1 MNILPKTVRVEGL
14 PHAIASID
22 IRTRAS
28 YLSKMPTQY
37 RGYRDVSLRLL
48 LVLLPFALAG
58 DNVRSKK
65 FMKSVKEKPGV
76 LELPYGDGVYFKVIK
91 RGHGFFR
98 PQKDTEITTYAEYFD
113 VARKPIPFAYQQSKE
128 DFNRKKGLARNLLPG
143 LRNSV
148 RQMVEGDVWEL
159 YIPSKLAY
167 GVAGHNIRPKVSPGE
182 ALIVRLELEKIV
194 GETFEPSLRC
204 NMRTKEW
211 CTSYEIRY
219 IDMLYD
225 RRKNGTLDFFA
236 MQEAQNLLDISQH
249 EHFKI
254 SHPQTIEWV
263 MRRSQLLSQAI
274 SLVTEHGEGT
284 CTPGKKPPNMPVYFG
299 YDVLNELSLH
309 YGTHWYHIQ
318 TYEKWATLQS
328 KKKDGG

>member
-1 MNILPKTVRVEGL
+1 
-14 PHAIASID
+14 
-22 IRTRAS
+22 
-28 YLSKMPTQY
+28 
-37 RGYRDVSLRLL
+37 
-48 LVLLPFALAG
+48 
-58 DNVRSKK
+58 
-65 FMKSVKEKPGV
+65 MKAVKSKPGV
-76 LELPYGDGVYFKVIK
+76 LELPYGDGVYFEVIK

-98 PQKDTEITTYAEYFD
+98 PAQETEVTTYANYYD
-113 VARKPIPFAYQQSKE
+113 VAREPLPFAYQKSAE
-128 DFNRKKGLARNLLPG
+128 DFNRKTGLPRNLLPG
-143 LRNSV
+143 LRNAV
-148 RQMVEGDVWEL
+148 RQMVEGDIWEL

-225 RRKNGTLDFFA
+225 RRENGTLDHFS

-249 EHFKI
+249 KHFKH
-254 SHPQTIEWV
+254 SSPQTVEWV

-274 SLVTEHGEGT
+274 SLVTEFGEGT
-284 CTPGKKPPNMPVYFG
+284 CTRGKTPKMPVYFG

-309 YGTHWYHIQ
+309 YGTHLYHIQ
-318 TYEKWATLQS
+318 TYKDWTELQREKKGRAEG
-328 KKKDGG
+328 KA